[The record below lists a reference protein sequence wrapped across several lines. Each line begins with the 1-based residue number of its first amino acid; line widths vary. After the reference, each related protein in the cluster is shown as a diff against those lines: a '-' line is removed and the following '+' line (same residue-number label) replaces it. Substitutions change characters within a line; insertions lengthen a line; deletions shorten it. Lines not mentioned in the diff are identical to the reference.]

1 MGLNETLREREKTH
15 GDFRRT
21 AEIATALIDM
31 TRPKGGVPENA
42 VQRYAREMI
51 CGKLAR
57 IASGDP
63 TFVDHWQDIA
73 GYAQL
78 VVQAAEVEPAQP
90 SFAFGAS
97 LGPEAK
103 GGPRPNLVDPPRP
116 FPPRPY
122 AAPAP
127 EFRHTP
133 RQDLNP

>member
-1 MGLNETLREREKTH
+1 MGLNETLKEREKTH
-15 GDFRRT
+15 GDFRRV
-21 AEIATALIDM
+21 AELATALVDT
-31 TRPKGGVPENA
+31 TRPKGGVPETA
-42 VQRYAREMI
+42 VQRSAREMI

-57 IASGDP
+57 IACGDP

-78 VVQAAEVEPAQP
+78 VVRDAEVEQPPQLSSAFAAPAHVPQ
-90 SFAFGAS
+90 
-97 LGPEAK
+97 
-103 GGPRPNLVDPPRP
+103 P